1 MMQERAM
8 PVVLTE
14 RAVARIK
21 QLLARCGQADAY
33 LRIGIRA
40 GGCSGLEY
48 VMQPEA
54 APRPNDLQ
62 FEYEGLRILIDPKSA
77 RILQGTTID
86 YTGELIGSGF
96 RFQNPNAKRQ
106 CSCGTS
112 FSL

>member
-1 MMQERAM
+1 MQETIL
-8 PVVLTE
+8 PVNITE

-21 QLLARCGQADAY
+21 QLLARRGKPDAY
-33 LRIGIRA
+33 LRIGVRA

-48 VMQPEA
+48 LMQPED

-62 FEYEGLRILIDPKSA
+62 FEHKGLRILIDPKSA

-96 RFQNPNAKRQ
+96 RFHNPNAKRQ
-106 CSCGTS
+106 CGCGTS

>member
-1 MMQERAM
+1 MQQTAM
-8 PVVLTE
+8 PVEITA

-21 QLLARCGQADAY
+21 QLLARRGKPDAY
-33 LRIGIRA
+33 LRIGVRA

-48 VMQPEA
+48 VMQPED

-62 FEYEGLRILIDPKSA
+62 FEIDGLRILIDPRSA

-96 RFQNPNAKRQ
+96 RFNNPNAKRQ
-106 CSCGTS
+106 CGCGTS

>member
-1 MMQERAM
+1 M
-8 PVVLTE
+8 PVQMTE

-21 QLLARCGQADAY
+21 HLLTRRSRSDAY
-33 LRIGIRA
+33 LRIGVRA

-48 VMQPEA
+48 VMQIED

-62 FEYEGLRILIDPKSA
+62 FEHEGLRILIDPKSA

-96 RFQNPNAKRQ
+96 RFHNPNATRQ
-106 CSCGTS
+106 CGCGTS

>member
-21 QLLARCGQADAY
+21 QLLARRGQADAY

-54 APRPNDLQ
+54 APRPQ
-62 FEYEGLRILIDPKSA
+62 RPAVRI
-77 RILQGTTID
+77 
-86 YTGELIGSGF
+86 
-96 RFQNPNAKRQ
+96 
-106 CSCGTS
+106 
-112 FSL
+112 